1 MAGRSER
8 TATLAMRM
16 PFDEFAVWRDSAEY
30 VRCALDLSGGVR
42 VLRADDAAAPLAP
55 ADDPQGKAKDVF
67 PGSPDV
73 HAWAE

>member
-16 PFDEFAVWRDSAEY
+16 PFDEFAVWRDNAEY